1 VRRMRLDAL
10 FNPRSIA
17 IIGASRTPG
26 KVGHVLTRNVLESGY
41 PGDIIPINPN
51 AEEILGLKAYPSV
64 LDVPGEIDLAV
75 VSIPAEHVLGVADE
89 CGRKGVKALVVIT
102 AGFKETGHEGAVL
115 ERQLAEVGEK
125 YGMRIQ
131 GPNCLGLINTSIP
144 LNLSFAAAMPRRGR
158 IGFISQSGA
167 LGTAVL
173 DWVIQ
178 EGIGFHSFVSLGNK
192 ADLDEVDFIEAMGGD
207 DGIGVI
213 LLYLESIEKGR
224 RFLETSAEVVKRK
237 PIIVLKGGT
246 STAGARA
253 AGSHTGA
260 LVGSFVAY
268 KTAFEKT
275 GIVMAESV
283 EELFN
288 YAIAFTEQPLPKGEG
303 LAIVTNAGGPGIL
316 ATDLSERL
324 GIRLTNLS
332 SDIRSRLMEKLP
344 PAAAT
349 GNPVDVL
356 GDAMADRYRYAVEE
370 VLKDDRVNAVVVI
383 LTPQAMTESLETAKA
398 IVDIHGRVV
407 GKPIITVFMGGEMVR
422 QASDY
427 LRDNG
432 IPCYD
437 FPEKAVKTVSAM
449 YEYARFM
456 KEPEHPPARF
466 KDVNPDRVRE
476 ILDAARKDGRVV
488 LLSNE
493 SAEVVEAYGI
503 RSTNNRLARSA
514 DEAVKFAGE
523 LGYPVVL
530 KIVSPDI
537 LHKTDIG
544 GVALNLR
551 SGDEVRSAYQGVLTS
566 VGRFMP
572 EARIYGV
579 TVYHMVPQGRETII
593 GMSQDIQFGPL
604 VMFGLGGIYVN
615 FLKDVS
621 FRLAPL
627 SDHEAQRM
635 MEETRAYTLL
645 KGIRGEP
652 PSDIESLKN
661 TILRVGQ
668 LVWDFPEIVEM
679 DINPV
684 IVYEWGEGCIALD
697 VKITLTKD

>member
-1 VRRMRLDAL
+1 MRLDAL
-10 FNPRSIA
+10 FSPRSVA

-41 PGDIIPINPN
+41 PGDVIPINPN
-51 AEEILGLKAYPSV
+51 AEEILGRKAYPSI

-75 VSIPAEHVLGVADE
+75 VAIPAEHVLRIADE
-89 CGRKGVKALVVIT
+89 CGRKGIKALVVIT
-102 AGFKETGHEGAVL
+102 AGFKETGREGALL
-115 ERQLAEVGEK
+115 ERQLVEVGEK

-131 GPNCLGLINTSIP
+131 GPNCLGIINTSIP
-144 LNLSFAAAMPRRGR
+144 LNLSFAAAMPRKGR

-192 ADLDEVDFIEAMGGD
+192 ADLDEVDFIEAMGEDEGT
-207 DGIGVI
+207 GVI

-324 GIRLTNLS
+324 GIRLANLS
-332 SDIRSRLMEKLP
+332 SEIRSRLMEKLP
-344 PAAAT
+344 QAAAT

-370 VLKDDRVNAVVVI
+370 VLKDNRVNAIVVI
-383 LTPQAMTESLETAKA
+383 LTPQAMTEVMETAKD
-398 IVDIHGRVV
+398 IVDIHGKVV
-407 GKPIITVFMGGEMVR
+407 GKPIITVFMGGELVR
-422 QASDY
+422 KASDY
-427 LRDNG
+427 LRDNR

-437 FPEKAVKTVSAM
+437 FPEKAVKTVSAL

-456 KEPEHPPARF
+456 KEPEYPPVRF
-466 KDVNPDRVRE
+466 KDVNPKKVRE

-493 SAEVVEAYGI
+493 AAEVVEAYGI

-514 DEAVKFAGE
+514 EEAVRYAGE

-537 LHKTDIG
+537 LHKTDLG
-544 GVALNLR
+544 GVVLNLR
-551 SGDEVRSAYQGVLTS
+551 AENEVRSAYQGVLTS

-579 TVYHMVPQGRETII
+579 MVYHMAPRGRETII
-593 GMSQDIQFGPL
+593 GMSQDVQFGPL

>member
-1 VRRMRLDAL
+1 MRLDAF
-10 FNPRSIA
+10 FNPKSVA

-26 KVGHVLTRNVLESGY
+26 KVGHVLTKNMMESGY
-41 PGDIIPINPN
+41 LGEIIPINPN

-64 LDVPGEIDLAV
+64 LDVPGEVDLAV
-75 VSIPAEHVLGVADE
+75 ISIPAAYVLQVAEE

-102 AGFKETGHEGAVL
+102 AGFKETSREGAVL
-115 ERQLAEVGEK
+115 ERKLVEIGERH
-125 YGMRIQ
+125 GMRIQ
-131 GPNCLGLINTSIP
+131 GPNCLGIIDTSTP
-144 LNLSFAAAMPRRGR
+144 LNLSFAASMPKKGR

-178 EGIGFHSFVSLGNK
+178 EDIGFHSFVSLGNK
-192 ADLDEVDFIEAMGGD
+192 ADLDEVDFIEAMEED

-224 RFLETSAEVVKRK
+224 RFLESAEEVVKKK
-237 PIIVLKGGT
+237 PIVVLKGGT

-260 LVGSFVAY
+260 LVGSFIAY

-275 GIVMAESV
+275 GIIIAESV

-303 LAIVTNAGGPGIL
+303 LVIVTNAGGPGIL
-316 ATDLSERL
+316 ATDLSEKL

-332 SDIRSRLMEKLP
+332 VDVRNRLMEKLP

-356 GDAMADRYRYAVEE
+356 GDAMADRYLFAIEE
-370 VLKDDRVNAVVVI
+370 VLKDDRVNAVVVV
-383 LTPQAMTESLETAKA
+383 LTPQAMTESMETARG
-398 IVDIHGRVV
+398 IVEIHGRIR
-407 GKPIITVFMGGEMVR
+407 GKPVIAVFMGGELVKK
-422 QASDY
+422 ATDY

-432 IPCYD
+432 VPCFD
-437 FPEKAVKTVSAM
+437 FPEKAIKTVSAL
-449 YEYARFM
+449 YKYARFM

-466 KDVNPDRVRE
+466 KDVDQGRVRE
-476 ILDAARKDGRVV
+476 ILHMARKDNRVV

-493 SAEVVEAYGI
+493 ATEVVEAYGI
-503 RSTNNRLARSA
+503 RSTNNRLAKSE
-514 DEAVKFAGE
+514 DEAVDYAEE

-551 SGDEVRSAYQGVLTS
+551 SEVEVRSAYQGILTS

-572 EARIYGV
+572 EARIYSV
-579 TVYHMVPQGRETII
+579 MVYHMVPRGRELII
-593 GMSQDIQFGPL
+593 GMSQDVQFGPL

-615 FLKDVS
+615 FLEDVS

-627 SDHEAQRM
+627 SEHEAQQM
-635 MEETRAYTLL
+635 MEETKAFTLL

-652 PSDIESLKN
+652 PSDVEALKN
-661 TILRVGQ
+661 TLLRVGQ
-668 LVWDFPEIVEM
+668 LVWDFPQIVEM

-684 IVYEWGEGCIALD
+684 IVYGEGEGCIALD

>member
-1 VRRMRLDAL
+1 
-10 FNPRSIA
+10 
-17 IIGASRTPG
+17 PG

-192 ADLDEVDFIEAMGGD
+192 ADLDEVDFIEAMGED
-207 DGIGVI
+207 DGTGVI
-213 LLYLESIEKGR
+213 LLYLESIEEGR
-224 RFLETSAEVVKRK
+224 RFLEVSAEVVKRK

-268 KTAFEKT
+268 KTAFEKA

-324 GIRLTNLS
+324 GIRLASLS
-332 SDIRSRLMEKLP
+332 SEIRGRLMEKLP

-398 IVDIHGRVV
+398 IVDIHGRVA
-407 GKPIITVFMGGEMVR
+407 GKPIVTVFMGGEMVR

-456 KEPEHPPARF
+456 KQPEYPPVRF
-466 KDVNPDRVRE
+466 KDVNPKKVRE
-476 ILDAARKDGRVV
+476 ILDASRKDGRVV

-493 SAEVVEAYGI
+493 SAEAVEAYGI

-514 DEAVKFAGE
+514 EEAVKHAGE

-579 TVYHMVPQGRETII
+579 MVYHMVPRGRETII
-593 GMSQDIQFGPL
+593 GMSQDVQFGPL

-627 SDHEAQRM
+627 SDHEAQKM